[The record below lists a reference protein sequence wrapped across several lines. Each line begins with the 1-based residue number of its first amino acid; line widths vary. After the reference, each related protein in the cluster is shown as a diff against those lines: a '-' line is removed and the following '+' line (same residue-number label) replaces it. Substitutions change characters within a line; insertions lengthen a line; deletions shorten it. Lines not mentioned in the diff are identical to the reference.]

1 MYSVFAHMTTNYN
14 ISLCLIPKIH
24 SFVYIKEYFLS
35 LFINLGI
42 CWGNILAIVI
52 IELKNLT
59 LGYYFSSN

>member
-24 SFVYIKEYFLS
+24 SFVYIKECFLS
-35 LFINLGI
+35 LFINLSV

-59 LGYYFSSN
+59 LGYYFSYN

>member
-14 ISLCLIPKIH
+14 ISLRLIPKMH

-52 IELKNLT
+52 IELKM
-59 LGYYFSSN
+59 